1 MKACSFTGGKLD
13 SFTVI
18 QPKDVEAIYRMCL

>member
-18 QPKDVEAIYRMCL
+18 QPNDVEAIYRMCL